1 VFTTAV
7 PSLVILGLGYRW
19 MALRPGHGGLAR
31 HVRTVGWLA
40 IVWLPMALLV
50 DLLLGWFRLDQFKLY
65 SSFNFWADARF
76 YLGWSL
82 GLLLAPSPYL
92 AVGDERSN

>member
-1 VFTTAV
+1 
-7 PSLVILGLGYRW
+7 
-19 MALRPGHGGLAR
+19 
-31 HVRTVGWLA
+31 
-40 IVWLPMALLV
+40 MALLV
-50 DLLLGWFRLDQFKLY
+50 DLVLGRFRLDQFKLY